1 MSTSVTRKYK
11 TKDVEMLTA
20 SATIIE
26 NAIANK
32 TLLQSKRT
40 TWADPFFDDLK
51 SQIQTTTNTY
61 LGKDA
66 AQFMRQ
72 ATQVVLTI
80 QSQALNDLAE
90 FKVQIE
96 QDFKNTP
103 VQKTEIL
110 TQLGFSTYHKSAQ
123 KGDQEGLVNLLFQ
136 FKTNLNPT
144 LNTEI
149 VTKGTAQATIDNI
162 IGYANTLKDANI
174 TQETYKGT
182 RKEITDEA
190 IRAFNL
196 IYDQV
201 IGIAKISSNFYKNEK
216 PKQELFRFA
225 KVRATLNS
233 QSTSTNTQSNNP

>member
-1 MSTSVTRKYK
+1 MQLL
-11 TKDVEMLTA
+11 TKHFYNQKEPHG
-20 SATIIE
+20 
-26 NAIANK
+26 
-32 TLLQSKRT
+32 
-40 TWADPFFDDLK
+40 ADPFFDNLK
-51 SQIQTTTNTY
+51 TQIQTTTETY

-66 AQFMRQ
+66 AQLMRE

-80 QSQALNDLAE
+80 QTQAINDLAE

-96 QDFKNTP
+96 QDFKDTP

-110 TQLGFSTYHKSAQ
+110 TQLGFTTYHKSAQ

-149 VTKGTAQATIDNI
+149 VSKGTAQATIDNI

-174 TQETYKGT
+174 SQETYKGT

-190 IRAFNL
+190 ITAFNQ

-201 IGIAKISSNFYKNEK
+201 ISIAKIASNFYKTDK
-216 PKQELFRFA
+216 TKQQLFSFA
-225 KVRATLNS
+225 KVTATLNNK
-233 QSTSTNTQSNNP
+233 STKTTPQANKS